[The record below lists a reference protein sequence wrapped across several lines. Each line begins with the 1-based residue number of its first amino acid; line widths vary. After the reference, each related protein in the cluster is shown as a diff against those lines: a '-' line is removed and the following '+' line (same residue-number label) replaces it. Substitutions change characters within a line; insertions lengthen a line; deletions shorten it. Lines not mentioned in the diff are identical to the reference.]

1 MRYHQALLELFY
13 LFLESIMNRRTVIA
27 LCVVTMSCTGAPEP
41 TSTLTNQETS
51 LPGTNTAESIV
62 DGVDVILETPTIE
75 DGQLVLHGTANVPD
89 GAILMYLVK
98 HDGFDSGDYDGYEV
112 GHVDVMG
119 GVFRDHVPV
128 SDWPEGYALTRLTF
142 QMNPEGREQ
151 PEAVLEEYGENGER
165 LQGPR
170 VTDFAGIRKI
180 EINVT
185 TAIQ

>member
-1 MRYHQALLELFY
+1 
-13 LFLESIMNRRTVIA
+13 MNRHTVIA
-27 LCVVTMSCTGAPEP
+27 LCVITMSCTGAPEP
-41 TSTLTNQETS
+41 ASTSANQETS
-51 LPGTNTAESIV
+51 LPETNTVGSIV

-75 DGQLVLHGTANVPD
+75 DGQLVLHGTANVSD
-89 GAILMYLVK
+89 GAVLMYLVK

-112 GHVDVMG
+112 GHIGVMT
-119 GVFRDHVPV
+119 GVFLHHVPV

-142 QMNPEGREQ
+142 QLNPEGREQ

-180 EINVT
+180 EINAT